1 VETAEGWAAG
11 GQLKPEG
18 RLSGWG
24 ITGSFVGSLW
34 GLLASF
40 GGAVCVSGWF
50 VAWGLGYGGAFGRD
64 LLAVAL
70 LSAAATLFQQVLESG
85 ISLRECIMCWSTSGL
100 QDHF

>member
-1 VETAEGWAAG
+1 MVETAEGWAAG

-34 GLLASF
+34 G
-40 GGAVCVSGWF
+40 
-50 VAWGLGYGGAFGRD
+50 AFGQFWWGGLCERVVCCVGARLWRCFWED
-64 LLAVAL
+64 LLAVEL
-70 LSAAATLFQQVLESG
+70 LSATLFQQVLESG